1 MSIYTYEINS
11 NLFLKNL
18 LDHLLKRENKTKDER
33 KIINLISGA
42 DCKIIPEQLSY
53 PIRPPVR
60 ITASDDI
67 IKKGKE
73 MVEVYFYFYCIE
85 NSLRLFI
92 EKVALNKFGEDYF
105 EKLQINSNI
114 EKNIKGRK
122 RKEEKNKWL
131 SVRGDSELFYLD
143 FEDLEKIIMN
153 NWNLFRNY
161 FPDQK
166 WITSKLSEMADC
178 RNLIAHNSFIDE
190 DGRNLLRTYYVN
202 ILKQI
207 ANA

>member
-1 MSIYTYEINS
+1 MAEIS
-11 NLFLKNL
+11 EIL
-18 LDHLLKRENKTKDER
+18 
-33 KIINLISGA
+33 
-42 DCKIIPEQLSY
+42 P
-53 PIRPPVR
+53 
-60 ITASDDI
+60 DDI

-73 MVEVYFYFYCIE
+73 MAEIYFYLYCVE

-92 EKVALNKFGEDYF
+92 EKVALNKLGENYF

-131 SVRGDSELFYLD
+131 GVRGDSELFYLD

-153 NWNLFRNY
+153 NWDLFKDY
-161 FPDQK
+161 FPNLN